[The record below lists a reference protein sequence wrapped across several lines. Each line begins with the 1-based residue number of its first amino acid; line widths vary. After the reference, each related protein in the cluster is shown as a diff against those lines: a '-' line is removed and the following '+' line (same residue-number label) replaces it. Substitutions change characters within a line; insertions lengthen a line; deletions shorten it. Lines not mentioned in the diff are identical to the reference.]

1 MNGAKIKLTE
11 DLYLGGYKHGFVI
24 IKKHINQKTN
34 EPVYKEVAF
43 YSRLDHVFA
52 YLVRNEI
59 EADITILDNLER
71 TIALSKVFTDLWND
85 IKDDINDFIS
95 LNIQG

>member
-1 MNGAKIKLTE
+1 MDDIKIKLTE
-11 DLYLGGYKHGFVI
+11 DMYLGGYKYGFVI

-71 TIALSKVFTDLWND
+71 NIALSKSFTNLWHE
-85 IKDDINDFIS
+85 IKDDIKLLFTN
-95 LNIQG
+95 